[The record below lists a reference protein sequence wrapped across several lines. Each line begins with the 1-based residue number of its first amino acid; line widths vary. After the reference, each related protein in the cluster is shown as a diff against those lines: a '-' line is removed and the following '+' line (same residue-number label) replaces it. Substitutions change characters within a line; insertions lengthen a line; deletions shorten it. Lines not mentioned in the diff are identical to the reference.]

1 MGEDKTGF
9 SKGSI
14 DIEQLPDS
22 IIRLVETM
30 IGIDPNWSLE
40 DWISQQAEEYL
51 EIINKDLE
59 REKRILE
66 QKLTRLKTIS
76 SRINPAPQIQEKGQ
90 KNLFDCFDI
99 DAPANFKSLGERTYA
114 NQEHD
119 QVSNVEQYLDLI
131 PGENNDDP
139 LLAIVANYICV
150 LVERRTASESNYA
163 TLDDIFEGLVE
174 IGIEVNEIDE
184 ALDFLLTNG
193 ELIEVDDDC
202 FIVP

>member
-1 MGEDKTGF
+1 MGEDKGGF

-40 DWISQQAEEYL
+40 DWITQQAEDYL

-59 REKRILE
+59 REQRILE
-66 QKLTRLKTIS
+66 QKLTRLRTIS
-76 SRINPAPQIQEKGQ
+76 SRINPAPQTQDKGQ

-99 DAPANFKSLGERTYA
+99 EAPANFKSLGERTYA
-114 NQEHD
+114 NQE

-150 LVERRTASESNYA
+150 LVERKTSSESNYA
-163 TLDDIFEGLVE
+163 TLDQIFEGLVE